1 MRKRDAHAARRKR
14 LARRFKAAG
23 IDGLL
28 VTDECNVRYLSGF
41 TGEDSALLV
50 ALDRALLLTD
60 GRFDEQAAHETKG
73 LQIRV
78 RSKKGLMEFAAREAR
93 KADIA
98 TLGVEAEAMSL
109 TQWEALKEKLRGTAS
124 KPTRRLVTALRVKKD
139 AAEVRKIALAARIA
153 EEAFLATVAWMTPG
167 RTELEVARQLDRT
180 MEEMGADRRAFPTI
194 VAAGPRS
201 SLPHA
206 RPTHRRIRKG
216 DAVLFDWG
224 ACVEGYHSD
233 LTRLVFLAKIPEFFK
248 RLYDAVL
255 GAQRRAIARL
265 RPGRRTG
272 SVDASAR
279 AFLKAR
285 RLNKYFT
292 HGLGHGLGLRVHEA
306 PVLGARG
313 ETTLQPGMVCTVEP
327 GVYVP
332 GRGGVRIEDDVLIT
346 RRGHRLLTTLPK
358 TLDAFLICSP

>member
-1 MRKRDAHAARRKR
+1 MRKRDLHAARRKR
-14 LARRFKAAG
+14 LARRFKAEG

-50 ALDRALLLTD
+50 GPAKAFLLTD
-60 GRFDEQAAHETKG
+60 RRFDEQAAQETEG
-73 LQIRV
+73 VEIRV
-78 RSKKGLMEFAAREAR
+78 RKKGLMEFAAREAR

-98 TLGVEAEAMSL
+98 TLGVEAEAIRL
-109 TQWEALKEKLRGTAS
+109 NEWEALKEKLRGPAC
-124 KPTRRLVTALRVKKD
+124 KPTRKLVAGLRVKKE
-139 AAEVRKIALAARIA
+139 ACEVSSIVRAARIA
-153 EEAFLATVAWMTPG
+153 EEAFLATVAWLKPG
-167 RTELEVARQLDRT
+167 RTELDVARRLDRT
-180 MEEMGADRRAFPTI
+180 MEEIGAECRAFPTI
-194 VAAGPRS
+194 VAAGRRS

-206 RPTHRRIRKG
+206 QPTLRPIRKG

-233 LTRLVFLAKIPEFFK
+233 LTRLVFLARIPEFFK
-248 RLYDAVL
+248 RLYEAVL
-255 GAQRRAIARL
+255 GAQRRAISQL
-265 RPGRRTG
+265 RPGRSTG

-332 GRGGVRIEDDVLIT
+332 GRGGVRIEDDILIT
-346 RRGHRLLTTLPK
+346 RKGHRLLTTLPK